1 MALVRRGFRLSQ
13 SFSAPGALMLAVAAA
28 PAEAKKM
35 RKPVGKPTEET
46 IPDPTNGEPLTIV
59 ASLSKQKLDVYL
71 GTMLI
76 ASSEASTGMPG
87 YDTNAGVFSIL
98 EKQRYHE
105 SNLSCGAPM
114 PWMPIYID
122 LSRFT

>member
-1 MALVRRGFRLSQ
+1 
-13 SFSAPGALMLAVAAA
+13 MLAVAAA

-35 RKPVGKPTEET
+35 CKPVGKPTEET

-87 YDTNAGVFSIL
+87 YDTKAGVFSIL

-105 SNLSCGAPM
+105 SNLFSGAPM

>member
-1 MALVRRGFRLSQ
+1 
-13 SFSAPGALMLAVAAA
+13 
-28 PAEAKKM
+28 
-35 RKPVGKPTEET
+35 
-46 IPDPTNGEPLTIV
+46 
-59 ASLSKQKLDVYL
+59 
-71 GTMLI
+71 MLI

-87 YDTNAGVFSIL
+87 YDTKAGVFSIL